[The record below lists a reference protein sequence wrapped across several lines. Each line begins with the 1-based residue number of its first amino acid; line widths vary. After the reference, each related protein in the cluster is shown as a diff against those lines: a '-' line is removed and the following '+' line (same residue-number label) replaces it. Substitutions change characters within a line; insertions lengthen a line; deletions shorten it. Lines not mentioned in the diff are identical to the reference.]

1 MRKAEF
7 PGLVGQPENNAA
19 QPLVPSKKSAGRFSF
34 VLSGFLF
41 KIALDIAYLTYL
53 SDAYASHFL
62 TAFQVNFSVLQ
73 YFESFLWLGAALLL
87 VQFSS
92 RTAGGIAFFAAI
104 VFLLAPLASM
114 YGMDSERNRDTLSLA
129 VVAIVV
135 AHLVSRM
142 VIKPRIKVS
151 LVRNGEGYLVFIG
164 GLLILMFLTIAASS
178 GALFQMNF
186 DIDKVY
192 EFRTELGA
200 KVDIGPL
207 AYSNLWAQKI
217 FTPLLLA
224 LGLQRKSIWLVGLS
238 LTLFVVYFGVTQHR
252 SHLFAPVLV
261 LGAYAI
267 YRRGFTYAQGFI
279 LASVAVFAVTI
290 LVTAFEIESLGAL
303 LIRRAFFVGA
313 SVACTW
319 VEYFSENPKVFFA
332 DNLLASI
339 VQNEYTD
346 TNLPMFMGGYMNK
359 GVEFGFNVGLVGAG
373 YAQLGVFGV
382 ILYGAIIGAIVRINQ
397 RLIDLGVPAY
407 LQAAILF
414 LPYRTAWAD
423 SDTLTTL
430 LSHGLFV
437 GTLAV
442 WLFSSSNNKQVNS
455 LSDGNSAEHRA
466 VASGA

>member
-1 MRKAEF
+1 M
-7 PGLVGQPENNAA
+7 VA
-19 QPLVPSKKSAGRFSF
+19 QPKNTFSHRSLQRSQSTGRIAFI
-34 VLSGFLF
+34 LSGLLF
-41 KIALDIAYLTYL
+41 KIVLDVAYLTYL
-53 SDAYASHFL
+53 SDAYATHFL

-73 YFESFLWLGAALLL
+73 YTESFLWLGTVL
-87 VQFSS
+87 VLVNFSS
-92 RTAGGIAFFAAI
+92 RSAGGIAFFAAI

-114 YGMDSERNRDTLSLA
+114 YGMDSERTRDALILA

-135 AHLVSRM
+135 AHLVSEL
-142 VIKPRIKVS
+142 VIRPRGKIS
-151 LVRNGEGYLVFIG
+151 LVKHGERYLISLSF
-164 GLLILMFLTIAASS
+164 LLVLLFLTIAALS

-186 DIDKVY
+186 DIDRVY
-192 EFRTELGA
+192 DFREELGA
-200 KVDIGPL
+200 KIDVGFFT
-207 AYSNLWAQKI
+207 YTNLWAQKI
-217 FTPLLLA
+217 FTPLVLA
-224 LGLQRKSIWLVGLS
+224 LGLQRKSIWLIVFA
-238 LTLFVVYFGVTQHR
+238 LTMHVIYFGITQHR
-252 SHLFAPVLV
+252 MHLFVPLLV
-261 LGAYAI
+261 FGAYSL
-267 YRRGFTYAQGFI
+267 YRQEFTFTRGFI
-279 LASVAVFAVTI
+279 LVSVSVLAVNAMVT
-290 LVTAFEIESLGAL
+290 LFDLEALGAL
-303 LIRRAFFVGA
+303 IIRRTFFVGA

-332 DNLLASI
+332 DKLLASF

-407 LQAAILF
+407 LQAAIMF

-423 SDTLTTL
+423 SDTLTAL

-442 WLFSSSNNKQVNS
+442 WLFCSSDNKQVNS
-455 LSDGNSAEHRA
+455 LSDGNSVERRA
-466 VASGA
+466 GASGA

>member
-1 MRKAEF
+1 MGKVEF
-7 PGLVGQPENNAA
+7 SGPAGQLDNNATQRHA
-19 QPLVPSKKSAGRFSF
+19 PGKERNGRLAF
-34 VLSGFLF
+34 VLSGLCF

-62 TAFQVNFSVLQ
+62 TPFQVNFSAVQ

-92 RTAGGIAFFAAI
+92 RSAGGIAFFAAI

-114 YGMDSERNRDTLSLA
+114 YGMDAERPRDTLSLA

-135 AHLVSRM
+135 AHLVSTM
-142 VIKPRIKVS
+142 AIKPRVKLS
-151 LVRNGEGYLVFIG
+151 LVRNGERHLLFISA
-164 GLLILMFLTIAASS
+164 LLILMFLTIAASS

-186 DIDKVY
+186 NMDNVY
-192 EFRTELGA
+192 DFRTELGA
-200 KVDIGPL
+200 KVDVGPL
-207 AYSNLWAQKI
+207 AYTNLWAQKI
-217 FTPLLLA
+217 FTPLILA

-238 LTLFVVYFGVTQHR
+238 LALFVVYFGVTQHR
-252 SHLFAPVLV
+252 MHLFAPGLV
-261 LGAYAI
+261 VGAYAI
-267 YRRGFTYAQGFI
+267 YRRGFTYAQAFI

-290 LVTAFEIESLGAL
+290 LVAAFELESIGTL

-332 DNLLASI
+332 DKLLASI

-346 TNLPMFMGGYMNK
+346 TNLPMFMGGYMNN

-382 ILYGAIIGAIVRINQ
+382 ILYAAIIGAIVRVNQ
-397 RLIDLGVPAY
+397 RLIDLGVPPY

-437 GTLAV
+437 GTMAV
-442 WLFSSSNNKQVNS
+442 WLFCSSDNKQVNS
-455 LSDGNSAEHRA
+455 YRDGNSVERGT
-466 VASGA
+466 VSSGA